1 MYIWRGNSV
10 VSARVLQAIKSHSL
24 YRSLTSL
31 YWPWQRKTP
40 RQFSIFKWDRQQH
53 EANNE
58 KIQCSRIFFLRFYI
72 RTLRV
77 LPTLL
82 KKRAANFE
90 DTIHVHTGIIDK
102 SNSIGSVDLHG
113 SFFFNV
119 TAVFACN
126 KDKVILFLDL
136 PRSLNVS

>member
-1 MYIWRGNSV
+1 MCAAIDTFKYQASAIAVCWATIHVLVIRETTEDFCIRYSIEYVPANLSSLWFSIFQYKCNAYIYAPLTIIERPYQMYIWRGNSV

-58 KIQCSRIFFLRFYI
+58 KI
-72 RTLRV
+72 
-77 LPTLL
+77 
-82 KKRAANFE
+82 
-90 DTIHVHTGIIDK
+90 
-102 SNSIGSVDLHG
+102 
-113 SFFFNV
+113 
-119 TAVFACN
+119 
-126 KDKVILFLDL
+126 
-136 PRSLNVS
+136 